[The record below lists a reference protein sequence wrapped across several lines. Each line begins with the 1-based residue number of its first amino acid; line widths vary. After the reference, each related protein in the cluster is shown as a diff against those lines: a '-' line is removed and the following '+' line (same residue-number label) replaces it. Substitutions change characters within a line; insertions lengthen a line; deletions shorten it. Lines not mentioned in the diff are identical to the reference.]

1 MYSEG
6 FRKLA
11 EEMCKDGTGDSAYD
25 NIFNAICRWPI
36 TNCTR
41 LWGFRIHDKEINRGV
56 GIVGLKTKCKKKTKY
71 MTVGDTLTDLQ
82 LEDGKGTISHVN
94 EYTYLGVSITKD
106 GNH

>member
-1 MYSEG
+1 M
-6 FRKLA
+6 
-11 EEMCKDGTGDSAYD
+11 
-25 NIFNAICRWPI
+25 
-36 TNCTR
+36 
-41 LWGFRIHDKEINRGV
+41 
-56 GIVGLKTKCKKKTKY
+56 GLKTKCKKKTKY